1 MRIRCFVRRPLSRNK
16 VLHVSKTSNMDSQLL
31 CVDASSSKKTITSA
45 GNMDLGPTFTGTH
58 GSREPSVPHCGFP
71 KRVEVSGIVPSL
83 ASQLPGWLAVWLAT

>member
-16 VLHVSKTSNMDSQLL
+16 VLHVSETSNMDSQLL
-31 CVDASSSKKTITSA
+31 CVDANSSTKKTCAS
-45 GNMDLGPTFTGTH
+45 NMDLGPTFTGTD

-71 KRVEVSGIVPSL
+71 KRVEVSGILHSL